1 MDFNLS
7 GQRDLYRIASWAHQ
21 AGRKDLTGQLD
32 RASRKAGAIIEAEIR
47 KDAADYVPS
56 GFKERLRQN
65 LETKTEVKIRSHR
78 RITVVVG
85 GRGKRHRRHIATM
98 NEGTL
103 RHPVYGRNRRL
114 KDGTLQANKWADQKI
129 RPGMVDEPGMRAM
142 PRAKE
147 EIDKALGRVVAK
159 LGRAG

>member
-1 MDFNLS
+1 VDFSLT
-7 GQRDLYRIASWAHQ
+7 GQQDLYRIASWAHQ

-47 KDAADYVPS
+47 ASTDTYAPK
-56 GFKERLRQN
+56 GFEERLRQN
-65 LETKTEVKIRSHR
+65 LETKTEVKLRSHR

-85 GRGKRHRRHIATM
+85 ARGKQGRRHVKQM
-98 NEGTL
+98 NEGSL
-103 RHPVYGRNRRL
+103 RHPVHGRNRRL
-114 KDGTLQANKWADQKI
+114 KDGTLQANPWVAQRI
-129 RPGMVDEPGMRAM
+129 RPGLVDEPGLRAM